1 MATSDAQDRLSELK
15 QHLDEKAIAALA
27 DTSTSLARKKANLEE
42 FTVTLF
48 GRTMAG
54 KSTIREAIT
63 GGDGSTIGKG
73 GQNTTCDVK
82 EYKWDHLRVIDT
94 PGIGSYKG
102 DEYRKKALSVID
114 ESDVLLFLASS
125 DSIQESSFQ
134 GMQKLRDQNKPVIFV
149 LNIKLD
155 LTPPVIMRR
164 FLRSPELVMG
174 EKAIRGH
181 VLRIHRLAS
190 DKLGMRNVVVVPIH
204 AQAAF
209 LATRPEHASRSD
221 ALHQASRLDDL
232 LDVLTSEVRQRG
244 PVRRLQT
251 LLDGTVVQ
259 LMDIQEL
266 LQDEAKGLQLSAK
279 HLKDKFEELNTWL
292 DRYIGTIDELIEGR
306 ASEVLRP
313 LRDSVSAFIDENI
326 ERDDIEARWDR
337 RVELEGIDQQMADF
351 RKQLLDEIREHLEE
365 FNREVAGDWE
375 LKEAIRTK
383 MQGPEQY
390 DPWDIK
396 RTLRWVST
404 GLSAVAQL
412 GALIFTRTF
421 WNPVGWIAGAV
432 ALLAHG
438 LSTLIEDRE
447 TKLQHHKKR
456 ATEQLRKQIDLM
468 EQRIVEE
475 TKDWFYKSTRKLVR
489 GIQEDTRQLYCGMFD
504 LSRDIK
510 EVAFTCAEEKVQPL
524 NRRLL
529 FRCGELVGENVT
541 KDAIST
547 IARDPGIK
555 TKFIWTDSAASSS
568 FCKEVSRAL
577 GEWIEGVE
585 PASRSKMIATALYP
599 ASIDPE
605 KVSFDHDCKKVV
617 VQVSADQVGRAIGRE
632 GSNVKLASR
641 LMKTWIELQEGE

>member
-1 MATSDAQDRLSELK
+1 MSKATLALERNWKKWRRKGEYKAVLKHCAVVAREEYRFAWDTLADVKDLVFRLRDQTEIIHGGATRRRSMATSDAQDRLSELK
-15 QHLDEKAIAALA
+15 QHLDEKAIAALE

-63 GGDGSTIGKG
+63 GGDGSTIGRG

-82 EYKWDHLRVIDT
+82 KYKWDHLRVIDT

-102 DEYRKKALSVID
+102 DKYRKKALSVID

-125 DSIQESSFQ
+125 DSIQEPSFQ

-149 LNIKLD
+149 LNVKLD

-164 FLRSPELVMG
+164 FLRAPELVMG

-181 VLRIHRLAS
+181 VSRIHRLAS

-209 LATRPEHASRSD
+209 LATRPEHASQSD
-221 ALHQASRLDDL
+221 ALHQASGLDVL

-292 DRYIGTIDELIEGR
+292 DRYIATINELIEDR

-326 ERDDIEARWDR
+326 ERDNIEARWDR
-337 RVELEGIDQQMADF
+337 RVELEEINQQMADF
-351 RKQLLDEIREHLEE
+351 RKQLLG
-365 FNREVAGDWE
+365 AGF
-375 LKEAIRTK
+375 KT
-383 MQGPEQY
+383 
-390 DPWDIK
+390 
-396 RTLRWVST
+396 
-404 GLSAVAQL
+404 AVQ
-412 GALIFTRTF
+412 
-421 WNPVGWIAGAV
+421 
-432 ALLAHG
+432 
-438 LSTLIEDRE
+438 
-447 TKLQHHKKR
+447 
-456 ATEQLRKQIDLM
+456 
-468 EQRIVEE
+468 
-475 TKDWFYKSTRKLVR
+475 
-489 GIQEDTRQLYCGMFD
+489 
-504 LSRDIK
+504 
-510 EVAFTCAEEKVQPL
+510 
-524 NRRLL
+524 
-529 FRCGELVGENVT
+529 
-541 KDAIST
+541 
-547 IARDPGIK
+547 
-555 TKFIWTDSAASSS
+555 
-568 FCKEVSRAL
+568 
-577 GEWIEGVE
+577 
-585 PASRSKMIATALYP
+585 
-599 ASIDPE
+599 
-605 KVSFDHDCKKVV
+605 
-617 VQVSADQVGRAIGRE
+617 
-632 GSNVKLASR
+632 
-641 LMKTWIELQEGE
+641 